1 MNEILN
7 NLYYKEYNFD
17 GANSLYEKAKK
28 INPKLTLTIVREWLK
43 KQSTSQFFTRKLE
56 KRILTYL
63 LRNTEQLS
71 NRSHVFS
78 KIQKAK

>member
-28 INPKLTLTIVREWLK
+28 INPKITLTIVREWL
-43 KQSTSQFFTRKLE
+43 
-56 KRILTYL
+56 
-63 LRNTEQLS
+63 
-71 NRSHVFS
+71 
-78 KIQKAK
+78 

>member
-43 KQSTSQFFTRKLE
+43 KQSTSQFFYK
-56 KRILTYL
+56 KVGKKNSYL
-63 LRNTEQLS
+63 FTPKHRTA
-71 NRSHVFS
+71 F
-78 KIQKAK
+78 K